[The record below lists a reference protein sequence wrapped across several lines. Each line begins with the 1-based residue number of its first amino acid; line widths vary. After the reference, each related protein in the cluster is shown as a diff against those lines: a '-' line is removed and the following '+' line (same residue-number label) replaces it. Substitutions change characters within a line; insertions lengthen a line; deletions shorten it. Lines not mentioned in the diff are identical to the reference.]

1 MPKVSFRNITWSR
14 LTLYYVRCDA
24 PSRNLDGKESHRRS
38 HEKTD
43 ILVNTFNP
51 RILWDD
57 FGIRHNIVV
66 CIVYTFYGYLLAKM
80 FGSHSHIRFHVQ
92 TSMSSLHLIFSIN

>member
-14 LTLYYVRCDA
+14 LTLYYVRCDV
-24 PSRNLDGKESHRRS
+24 PSRNLDGKETHRRS

-66 CIVYTFYGYLLAKM
+66 CLYLRLWLLAY
-80 FGSHSHIRFHVQ
+80 
-92 TSMSSLHLIFSIN
+92 